1 MKKLYG
7 ANVVSDMVDY
17 FEEQVYNHMHGD
29 IEIVERDLRF
39 DSNWNP
45 VYHYT
50 LRAEEGIID
59 PRWEVILPKV
69 EV

>member
-7 ANVVSDMVDY
+7 ANVAYDMVDY
-17 FEEQVYNHMHGD
+17 FEEQLEKHDV
-29 IEIVERDLRF
+29 EIINRDLRF
-39 DSNWNP
+39 DSDWNP

-59 PRWEVILPKV
+59 PRWEIILPKV

>member
-7 ANVVSDMVDY
+7 ANIAFGMMDY
-17 FEEQVYNHMHGD
+17 FEEQLAKHDVK
-29 IEIVERDLRF
+29 IVNRGLRF
-39 DSNWNP
+39 DSDWNP
-45 VYHYT
+45 VYQYV
-50 LRAEEGIID
+50 LEAEEGIID